1 MGGWVRGMRGPLAVL
16 ALGALTAGAMAA
28 AAPTEASL
36 LHGAA
41 LPRAVAPAERGPLPG
56 PSILHAPPARAPQ
69 FENTGVWRAEPT
81 RVCMTSAYRAGEFLY
96 QGCVWDDNGGG
107 PAYRWYFYTFDKDYT
122 YPTAPK
128 YRDNAANLV
137 EVRLRPLAGATGVRL
152 TYNTMTEPDL
162 AATTIALGGEA
173 GQARQVPHG
182 ANTVMPAQIFVTVHG
197 TTGDIVDASTGQA
210 RPEVPTVATDL
221 GRRQVDVRI
230 PYSAFDPRGQRA
242 VRVGAASGLW
252 DPATGAYLVPRHGQP
267 TETQPGGAVSDHPS
281 AFFDAAFRYDE
292 PFDAAWRDHQQLA
305 AIAAGDL
312 SPFFATVDFT
322 KLAAG
327 RNDDLAGE
335 RGGVPVS
342 GFMTMLFA
350 SHYESRQGRRL
361 PGDPN
366 GPRLGSFSQQ
376 NGFSQGGEPG
386 TDSRP
391 GLAFGWP
398 CRDDC
403 TPDLAG
409 RLQRYLVY
417 VPKGAPPS
425 GGYATLLW
433 LNGFAINAGDQVTG
447 KSDLWHAVGDRSDV
461 PTLVVGTDARGA
473 DEWGYGQSGASN
485 FETLADLA
493 GRLPV
498 DQSRIAISGFSSGAY
513 SANKLALTFP
523 DLFSQAFICDGL
535 DIAPS
540 FPTINGVAD
549 KLPVDTLIVHE
560 PGSTLSDLL
569 PSRRDQ
575 PVMEWA
581 GSSDDFIPYD
591 ITRKRADVYRQGDY
605 DYEFITWHA
614 LAAEHLTMCNDGT
627 WQVLTPWLGHTRRVD
642 DPPRVTYVRNPLMDD
657 PASGLVGDHAYWLSS
672 IETRT
677 RGLGTVDVTS
687 GGLGVGPRPIA
698 GAAME
703 NGTVPSDGITLGT
716 GYDHPDVHNSLP
728 SNPYTREY
736 RHPGGAAVATP
747 SDGLTITATNIR
759 QVTID
764 PARAHVDCAAT
775 ITVTSDGPL
784 SVHLLGCGGEHE
796 FAATR
801 GSTAPGVPGAAALV
815 PPAARLH
822 RAPALR

>member
-1 MGGWVRGMRGPLAVL
+1 MGGSRGPLGVL
-16 ALGALTAGAMAA
+16 ALGALAAGAMAA
-28 AAPTEASL
+28 AAPTEASV

-41 LPRAVAPAERGPLPG
+41 LPPAVAPAAERGPLPG

-69 FENTGVWRAEPT
+69 FENTGVWRAQPT

-96 QGCVWDDNGGG
+96 QDCVWDDNGGG

-128 YRDNAANLV
+128 YRNNAADLV
-137 EVRLRPLAGATGVRL
+137 EVRLKPLADATAVRL
-152 TYNTMTEPDL
+152 TFNTMTEPDL
-162 AATTIALGGEA
+162 VATTIALGGEA
-173 GQARQVPHG
+173 GQAKPVPHG
-182 ANTVMPAQIFVTVHG
+182 ADTVMPGQVFVTVHG
-197 TTGDIVDASTGQA
+197 TGGDIVDAATGQA
-210 RPEVPTVATDL
+210 RSEIPTVTTDL
-221 GRRQVDVRI
+221 ERRQVDVRI

-252 DPATGAYLVPRHGQP
+252 DSAAGAYLHPRRGQP
-267 TETQPGGAVSDHPS
+267 TETQPGGALSDHPS
-281 AFFDAAFRYDE
+281 AFFNAAFRYDE
-292 PFDAAWRDHQQLA
+292 PFDAAWRDHRQLA
-305 AIAAGDL
+305 AITAGDL
-312 SPFFATVDFT
+312 SPFFANVDFT
-322 KLAAG
+322 KLATG
-327 RNDDLAGE
+327 RNDNLAGE
-335 RGGVPVS
+335 RGGVPSS

-350 SHYESRQGRRL
+350 SHQETNQGRRL

-417 VPKGAPPS
+417 VPRVAPPP

-447 KSDLWHAVGDRSDV
+447 NRDLWHTVAERSDV

-493 GRLPV
+493 SRFPV

-535 DIAPS
+535 DVAPS

-549 KLPVDTLIVHE
+549 KLPVDTAIVHE

-591 ITRKRADVYRQGDY
+591 ITRRRADVYRQGDF
-605 DYEFITWHA
+605 DYEFITWHGV
-614 LAAEHLTMCNDGT
+614 AAEHLTMCNDGI

-642 DPPRVTYVRNPLMDD
+642 DPARVTYVRNPLMDD
-657 PASGLVGDHAYWLSS
+657 PASGLVGDHAYWVSS

-677 RGLGTVDVTS
+677 RNLGTVDVSS
-687 GGLGVGPRPIA
+687 GGTGVGPRPVA
-698 GAAME
+698 EAATD
-703 NGTVPSDGITLGT
+703 NGSVPSDGITLGT
-716 GYDHPDVHNSLP
+716 GYDHPDLRSSLP

-736 RHPGGAAVATP
+736 RHPGAVPAATP
-747 SDGLTITATNIR
+747 SDSLTITATNIR
-759 QVTID
+759 HVTID
-764 PARAHVDCAAT
+764 PARAHVDCDAT
-775 ITVTSDGPL
+775 ISVTSDGPL
-784 SVHLLGCGGEHE
+784 SVHLLGCGGDRE
-796 FAATR
+796 FAGAQ
-801 GSTAPGVPGAAALV
+801 GSTGPGVPGLAGLV

-822 RAPALR
+822 SAPAVR